1 MKTLVCMK
9 QVLDPDVSARDY
21 QIDPEKKE
29 AKVGGANLVTDI
41 FSENA
46 LETALQLRQ
55 ANPGEIT
62 ALCYGGEKGE
72 DVLRKALAMTA
83 DHAVLVQRQG
93 NTNPDPA
100 TVAKVLAAAINKLG
114 AFDLI
119 LVGRE
124 SGDWGVGQTGGLL
137 AAELGLPYLSLVD
150 RIEPAGTGL
159 RLRRQTDVGF
169 EMAECAPPALLT
181 ITNSESNVPRI
192 PKTRDVM
199 MSYRKPLQKWSVA
212 DLGLDAAAIGDARSF
227 YEVVELYVPKKDV
240 KCEFV
245 EGDSLED
252 KVAAFARKVAEVVNA
267 VG

>member
-9 QVLDPDVSARDY
+9 QVLDPDVPARDF
-21 QIDPEKKE
+21 QIDAEKRE
-29 AKVGGANLVTDI
+29 ARRGSANLVTDI

-55 ANPGEIT
+55 AQPGEIT
-62 ALCYGGEKGE
+62 ALCYGGENGE

-83 DHAVLVQRQG
+83 DHAVLVSREG
-93 NTNPDPA
+93 ASNPDPE
-100 TVAKVLAAAINKLG
+100 TVAKVLAAAIRKLG
-114 AFDLI
+114 AFDLV

-137 AAELGLPYLSLVD
+137 AGELGLPFLSLVD
-150 RIEPAGTGL
+150 RIEVSGGGL

-169 EMAECAPPALLT
+169 EVAECAPPALLT

-212 DLGLDAAAIGDARSF
+212 DLGLDAAAMKDGRSF
-227 YEVVELYVPKKDV
+227 YEIVELYVPKKDV
-240 KCEFV
+240 RCEFV
-245 EGDSLED
+245 EGDSLEE
-252 KVAAFARKVAEVVNA
+252 KVGAFARKVAEVVNA

>member
-1 MKTLVCMK
+1 MKTLVCIK
-9 QVLDPDVSARDY
+9 QVLDPEVPARDF
-21 QIDPEKKE
+21 QVDPEKKE
-29 AKVGGANLVTDI
+29 AKRGSANLVTDI

-55 ANPGEIT
+55 AQPGEIT
-62 ALCYGGEKGE
+62 ALCYGGENGE

-83 DHAVLVQRQG
+83 DHAVLVAREG
-93 NTNPDPA
+93 AANPDPE
-100 TVAKVLAAAINKLG
+100 TVAKVLAAAIRKVG

-137 AAELGLPYLSLVD
+137 AAELGLPFLSLVD
-150 RIEPAGTGL
+150 RIEARSGGL

-169 EMAECAPPALLT
+169 EVAECAPPALIT

-212 DLGLDAAAIGDARSF
+212 DLGLDAATVRDGRAF
-227 YEVVELYVPKKDV
+227 YEVVDLYVPKKAV
-240 KCEFV
+240 RCEFF
-245 EGDSLED
+245 EGDSLEE

>member
-9 QVLDPDVSARDY
+9 QVLDPDVPARDF

-29 AKVGGANLVTDI
+29 ARQGGANLVTDI

-46 LETALQLRQ
+46 LETALQLRT
-55 ANPGEIT
+55 ASPGEIT

-83 DHAVLVQRQG
+83 DHAVLVSRQG

-100 TVAKVLAAAINKLG
+100 TVATVLAAAIKKLG

-150 RIEPAGTGL
+150 RIEPNGSGL

-169 EMAECAPPALLT
+169 EVAECQPPVLLT

-199 MSYRKPLQKWSVA
+199 MSYRKPLTKWSVG
-212 DLGLDAAAIGDARSF
+212 DLGLDAAATADGRSY
-227 YEVVELYVPKKDV
+227 YEIAELYVPKKDV

-245 EGDSLED
+245 EGDTLED
-252 KVAAFARKVAEVVNA
+252 KVAAFARKIAAVVNA

>member
-1 MKTLVCMK
+1 MKILVCMK
-9 QVLDPDVSARDY
+9 QVLDPDVPARDF
-21 QIDPEKKE
+21 QIDSEKRE
-29 AKVGGANLVTDI
+29 AKRGSANLVTDI

-55 ANPGEIT
+55 AGQGQIT
-62 ALCYGGEKGE
+62 ALCYGGEQGE

-83 DHAVLVQRQG
+83 DHAVLVAREG
-93 NTNPDPA
+93 ASNPDPE
-100 TVAKVLAAAINKLG
+100 TVAKVLAAAIRKLG
-114 AFDLI
+114 TFDLI

-137 AAELGLPYLSLVD
+137 AAELGLPFLALVD
-150 RIEPAGTGL
+150 RIEAAGSGL

-169 EMAECAPPALLT
+169 EVAECAPPVLLT
-181 ITNSESNVPRI
+181 ITNSDSNVPRI

-199 MSYRKPLQKWSVA
+199 MSYRKPLQKWSLA
-212 DLGLDAAAIGDARSF
+212 DLGLDAAALRDGRTF

-240 KCEFV
+240 RCEFV